1 MSKINSLS
9 PNFNTVF
16 EAWLLRGLLI
26 ISIFLYLVV
35 FLAYMLHLIFH
46 GLHFLHFTKTQD
58 LNADEEYYNQLIFE
72 ELNKVNWREFE
83 DEFATDED

>member
-1 MSKINSLS
+1 
-9 PNFNTVF
+9 
-16 EAWLLRGLLI
+16 
-26 ISIFLYLVV
+26 
-35 FLAYMLHLIFH
+35 MLHLIFH